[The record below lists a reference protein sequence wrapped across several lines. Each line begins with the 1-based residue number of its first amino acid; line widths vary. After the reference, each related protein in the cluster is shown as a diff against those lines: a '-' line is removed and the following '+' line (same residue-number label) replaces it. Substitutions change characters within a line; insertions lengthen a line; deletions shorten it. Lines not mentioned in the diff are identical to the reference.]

1 MLDPRGESMNVFISS
16 GTMELVLGAIT
27 KFSICQYPINGSK
40 VGIGVSILNDKIGPS
55 TRIILQLTYPIKL
68 LSRDF
73 KLSFGLKATANMPIC
88 RF

>member
-27 KFSICQYPINGSK
+27 KFSICQYPTNGSK

-55 TRIILQLTYPIKL
+55 DENNIAVDLSHKIIIKILNCL
-68 LSRDF
+68 LD
-73 KLSFGLKATANMPIC
+73 
-88 RF
+88 